1 MISASETMS
10 PQAPTRSGET
20 PLRSDIQALRALA
33 VVSVL
38 LYHFW
43 PLRLPGGF
51 VGVDVFFVISGYLI
65 TGQLLRG
72 VSQHGR
78 VRLLEFW
85 KRRAVRLLPSSLL
98 VLVATSIA
106 TLAWVP
112 LDRWQQ
118 FFSEIAASTL
128 YVENWQL
135 SRSATDYLAAANEP
149 SAVQHFWSL
158 SVEEQFYIVVPLL
171 IAAALLLRSRWRVAV
186 GVMLVVLTL
195 ASFAYSVHATTTDP
209 SAAYFVTTTRAW
221 EFGVGALLAYVALEA
236 PPRLRTFAAGAG
248 LTAIVASAFLVSGDT
263 PFPGWIAAVPVLA
276 TVVVIWAHVSAGPLA
291 VLNGWRPVQFLGHVS
306 YALYLW
312 HWPLVVLPPIALERP
327 LTWPVKL
334 LLVGLAVVLAA
345 VTTTRFEEPIR
356 FGLVRRPGGRRL
368 VLGGIAVVMVA
379 LLVTALLAHRS
390 VDRRTEELRAG
401 ALDQVG
407 RCFGA
412 MAALDPGCPAPERLV
427 PPADLIAEDEPDY
440 PECLTVDG
448 SAALSLCELG
458 PSDGARSMAAI
469 GDSHL
474 WALLPALDAAADELG
489 WHIDVMAHTGCYWSS
504 AARIRPTDTLEEECA
519 GWNVEVE
526 DHLEEAAPYDAI
538 IVTHKESLLVETAAG
553 QSQADAAA
561 AGLLDAWTPQL
572 ERGVPIISLT
582 DVPAFPKDTRDCV
595 AEHGLDGAR
604 ACDVPAERAFP
615 DTLSADVAAEA
626 ASGRVEVVDLGRD
639 IYCPGRRCAPVV
651 GGVVMQFDE
660 GHLTN
665 SYSSSLAP
673 YLTRVLKRAWRSVAP
688 S

>member
-1 MISASETMS
+1 MISAPETVS
-10 PQAPTRSGET
+10 PAAPTTSGGT
-20 PLRSDIQALRALA
+20 VLRPDIQALRALA
-33 VVSVL
+33 VMSVL

-65 TGQLLRG
+65 TGQLLRE
-72 VSQHGR
+72 VSRHGR

-98 VLVATSIA
+98 VLAATSVAT
-106 TLAWVP
+106 LVWVP

-171 IAAALLLRSRWRVAV
+171 IVATLLLRRRWRVGV
-186 GVMLVVLTL
+186 GVVLVVVIL
-195 ASFAYSVHATTTDP
+195 ASFAFSVHATATNP
-209 SAAYFVTTTRAW
+209 SAAYFVTSTRAW
-221 EFGVGALLAYVALEA
+221 EFGLGALLAYGAVEA
-236 PPRLRTFAAGAG
+236 PARLRTLGAGAG
-248 LTAIVASAFLVSGDT
+248 LAMIVASVFLVSGESA
-263 PFPGWIAAVPVLA
+263 FPGWIAAVPVVA
-276 TVVVIWAHVSAGPLA
+276 TVAVIWAHVSSGPLA
-291 VLNGWRPVQFLGHVS
+291 VLNAWRPVQFLGHVS

-327 LTWPVKL
+327 LAWPLKL
-334 LLVGLAVVLAA
+334 LLIGLAVALAA
-345 VTTTRFEEPIR
+345 VTTTWFEEPIR

-368 VLGGIAVVMVA
+368 VLGTIAVAMVA

-390 VDRRTEELRAG
+390 VERRAEDLRAD

-412 MAALDPGCPAPERLV
+412 MAAVDTGCPAPEELV
-427 PPADLIAEDEPDY
+427 PPADLIAQDEPDY
-440 PECLTVDG
+440 PDCLTRDG
-448 SAALSLCELG
+448 SAALALCELG
-458 PSDGARSMAAI
+458 PDDGARSMAAI

-489 WHIDVMAHTGCYWSS
+489 WHIDVMSHTGCYWSS
-504 AARIRPTDTLEEECA
+504 APRLRPTATLAQECVD
-519 GWNVEVE
+519 WNVAVE
-526 DHLEEAAPYDAI
+526 DHLADAPPYDAV
-538 IVTHKESLLVETAAG
+538 IVTHKENLPVAARPG
-553 QSQADAAA
+553 QAQADAAA

-572 ERGVPIISLT
+572 DRGVPIISLT
-582 DVPAFPKDTRDCV
+582 DVPAFPLETRDCV
-595 AEHGLDGAR
+595 VQHGLDAAR
-604 ACDVPAERAFP
+604 ACALPADRVFP
-615 DTLSADVAAEA
+615 DEASADVAAEQA
-626 ASGRVEVVDLGRD
+626 EGRVEVVDLARD
-639 IYCPGRRCAPVV
+639 LYCPGRRCAPVI
-651 GGVVMQFDE
+651 GGVVMQFDQ

-673 YLTRVLKRAWRSVAP
+673 YLTRALERAWRSV
-688 S
+688 SRT